1 MFYTVPADLF
11 RDICRTDATS
21 PILSGTAPTTQGE
34 QTVGESMPRR
44 QADNYRAIN
53 IFSESYNESTMYPI
67 ELTGQPVAVC
77 NSLLE
82 LGLDSCPEM
91 II

>member
-11 RDICRTDATS
+11 RDISRTDATS
-21 PILSGTAPTTQGE
+21 QTLSDTVSTTQGE
-34 QTVGESMPRR
+34 QTVGESMLRR
-44 QADNYRAIN
+44 QADNYRAID
-53 IFSESYNESTMYPI
+53 ISSKPYNESMVYPV

-77 NSLLE
+77 NSLVE